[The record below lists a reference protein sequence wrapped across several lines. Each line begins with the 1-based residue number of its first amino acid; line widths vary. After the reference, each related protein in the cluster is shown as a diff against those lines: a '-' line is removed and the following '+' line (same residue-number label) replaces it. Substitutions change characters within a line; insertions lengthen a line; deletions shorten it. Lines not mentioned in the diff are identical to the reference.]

1 MNFRA
6 KNHQFGSKMRH
17 FSTLCQTQFS
27 YQCTMRR
34 SRLDA
39 NLAERLVVEGISG
52 FRSRGERS
60 SVETAAA
67 ALMSPHKT
75 WGGRPHNYRLRCP
88 TLGYPKWFANID
100 QLHLHFQQQ
109 ISNFQFQSLPDWNI
123 HTEKL
128 KRNLGHSIITVEL
141 KVVVIKM
148 LS

>member
-1 MNFRA
+1 
-6 KNHQFGSKMRH
+6 MRR
-17 FSTLCQTQFS
+17 FSALCPTQFS

-52 FRSRGERS
+52 FRSLEAREAQQ
-60 SVETAAA
+60 TAAA

-109 ISNFQFQSLPDWNI
+109 ISNIQFQSLPDWNI

-128 KRNLGHSIITVEL
+128 KRNLRQSIFTGEL
-141 KVVVIKM
+141 KVEVVKI
-148 LS
+148 STTNSFPII